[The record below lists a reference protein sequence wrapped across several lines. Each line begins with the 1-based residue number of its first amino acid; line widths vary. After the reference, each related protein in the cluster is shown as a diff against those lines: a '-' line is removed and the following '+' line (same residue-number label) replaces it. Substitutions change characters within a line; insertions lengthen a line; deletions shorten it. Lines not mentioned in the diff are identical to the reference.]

1 MEKIVQKHAKKIRFI
16 LVGGTNTAIDFGIL
30 FGLTFLGVDKIIAN
44 YISTS
49 IALVFSFFANK
60 SFTFKN
66 TSKNAKRQF
75 ITFLV
80 VTLIGLWVLQPLIIW
95 GYTSLLDDSPL
106 SLFIAKLIATIV
118 TLIWNY
124 LFYSRVVFVEK
135 QEG

>member
-1 MEKIVQKHAKKIRFI
+1 MEKIVQKHAKKIRFV
-16 LVGGTNTAIDFGIL
+16 LVGGTNTVIDFGIL

-75 ITFLV
+75 ILFLV

-124 LFYSRVVFVEK
+124 LFYSRVVFIEK

>member
-1 MEKIVQKHAKKIRFI
+1 MEKIVQKHAKKIRFV
-16 LVGGTNTAIDFGIL
+16 LVGGTNTTIDFGIL

-75 ITFLV
+75 ILFLV
-80 VTLIGLWVLQPLIIW
+80 VTLIGLWILQPLIIW

-124 LFYSRVVFVEK
+124 LFYSRVVFIEK